1 MCGLPC
7 GTIAQYEDSASTT
20 PIHISVAWE
29 SSNWPGGVL
38 SLFFG
43 AKLSCNIFTFILTNS
58 MKAAKLRKR
67 VRSAS
72 YQTTQPR
79 PLSVF
84 KLSKP
89 HCFSDSP
96 PPHTP
101 ECFSR
106 GPGTWYTLPNKTQ
119 DHQPIQEIQEPG
131 ETHPNSSGLSKEVD
145 GHKRSLI
152 LSMFQFLP
160 EFR

>member
-1 MCGLPC
+1 MCGFPC
-7 GTIAQYEDSASTT
+7 GTIARYEDSASTT

-58 MKAAKLRKR
+58 IKAAKLRKR

-84 KLSKP
+84 KLNKP
-89 HCFSDSP
+89 HCFSTSP
-96 PPHTP
+96 PCPRNLST
-101 ECFSR
+101 R
-106 GPGTWYTLPNKTQ
+106 GPGTCYTLPNKTQ

-145 GHKRSLI
+145 GHKRSL
-152 LSMFQFLP
+152 LVSVFQFLL